1 MTGTPD
7 LVIRGGTI
15 ADGLGGELFE
25 ADVAITNGRISEI
38 GKVSAKGKE
47 EIDARGKLVTPGFVD
62 VHTHYDGQ
70 VTWSQDITPSSQNGV
85 TTAIM
90 GNCGVGFAPCR
101 PSDHHRL
108 IQLMEGVEDIP
119 EPVLSAG
126 IPWSWESFPD
136 YMEWLSKR
144 HFDIDIGA
152 QLPHAALR
160 VYVMGE
166 RGARRDPSTA
176 EDNRAMAA
184 LAGDAVR
191 AGALGFS
198 TSRTL
203 NHRTSTGDFTPTL
216 KAGEDELTAI
226 AGAMHKVG
234 RSVLQFV
241 LDLSTLDED
250 LPMMLRVAANTQIP
264 VSFSIT
270 QNDKAPQ
277 RWRQTLDMIRDAS
290 ARGLSITAQIAA
302 RPVGLML
309 GLELSRNPF
318 QTHPSYQAIAHLPLK
333 PSGWRGCISPRCA
346 PRSSARHATATDDP
360 LFFRPNYDKMYLL
373 GNPPDYE
380 QPPENT
386 LGAQARRHGQQ
397 PEALAYDAMLTDDG
411 RGMLYVPFLNYSDGN
426 LDATREMLRD
436 PNSVPG
442 LSDGGAHCGII
453 CDASFPTYL
462 LTHWTRDRSR
472 GEKLSIPFVV
482 AAQSRKT
489 ALSVGLHDR
498 GVIAPGYKADIN
510 VIDYDKL
517 HLHPPKVHYDL
528 PVGGR
533 RLLQRGRRLR
543 RHHRLRRGDAARR
556 HRHGIA
562 SGQIGARRAGQ
573 QVPVRRGGGL
583 KPGDSTKPVS
593 FPRRQERHER
603 LRYAS
608 GKFGLRNRLPHQPCP
623 FRVGPQQQQA
633 GHS

>member
-1 MTGTPD
+1 MSESPD

-15 ADGLGGELFE
+15 ADGRGGDLFE
-25 ADVAITNGRISEI
+25 ADVAIRDGRISEV
-38 GKVSAKGKE
+38 GKVSGKGRH
-47 EIDARGKLVTPGFVD
+47 EIDARGKLVAPGFVD

-85 TTAIM
+85 TTAVM

-101 PSDHHRL
+101 PDDHLRL

-136 YMEWLSKR
+136 YMDWLAKR
-144 HFDIDIGA
+144 GFDIDIGA

-166 RGARRDPSTA
+166 RGARRDPSTP
-176 EDNRAMAA
+176 EDNEAMAR
-184 LAGDAVR
+184 LAREAVR
-191 AGALGFS
+191 SGALGFS

-226 AGAMHKVG
+226 AKAMHGEG

-241 LDLSTLDED
+241 LDLSTLHED
-250 LPMMLRVAANTQIP
+250 LPMMLRVAENTRCPI
-264 VSFSIT
+264 SFSIT
-270 QNDKAPQ
+270 QNDRAPE
-277 RWRQTLDMIRDAS
+277 RWRQTLAEINA
-290 ARGLSITAQIAA
+290 AAAKGLSITAQIAA

-318 QTHPSYQAIAHLPLK
+318 QTHPSYKAIAHLPLK
-333 PSGWRGCISPRCA
+333 ERLTRLRQPEVRAAILSE
-346 PRSSARHATATDDP
+346 SASTTDDP
-360 LFFRPNYDKMYLL
+360 LFFKPNYDKMYEL
-373 GNPPDYE
+373 GDPPDYE
-380 QPPENT
+380 QPQENA
-386 LGAQARRHGQQ
+386 LGAQARRSGKR
-397 PEALAYDAMLTDDG
+397 PEELAYEAMLSDEG
-411 RGMLYVPFLNYSDGN
+411 RGMLYVPFLNYADGN
-426 LDATREMLRD
+426 LDATREMLCD
-436 PNSVPG
+436 PRSVPG

-462 LTHWTRDRSR
+462 LTHWTRDRKR
-472 GEKLSIPFVV
+472 GERLSIPFVV

-510 VIDYDKL
+510 VIDYDNL

-533 RLLQRGRRLR
+533 RLLQQVDGYE
-543 RHHRLRRGDAARR
+543 AT
-556 HRHGIA
+556 IV
-562 SGQIGARRAGQ
+562 SGHITRRAGSATGAR
-573 QVPVRRGGGL
+573 PGRLIRGAQGEA
-583 KPGDSTKPVS
+583 
-593 FPRRQERHER
+593 RQ
-603 LRYAS
+603 
-608 GKFGLRNRLPHQPCP
+608 FGTA
-623 FRVGPQQQQA
+623 A
-633 GHS
+633 G

>member
-1 MTGTPD
+1 MMRQQNRTGMEAMTSTPD

-15 ADGLGGELFE
+15 ADGKGGELFE
-25 ADVAITNGRISEI
+25 ADVAISGGRITEV
-38 GKVSAKGKE
+38 GKVTAKAKE
-47 EIDARGKLVTPGFVD
+47 EIDAKGRLVAPGFVD

-85 TTAIM
+85 TSAIM

-101 PSDHHRL
+101 PVDHQRL

-126 IPWSWESFPD
+126 IPWAWESFPD

-144 HFDIDIGA
+144 SFDMDIGA

-166 RGARRDPSTA
+166 RGARRDPSAA
-176 EDNRAMAA
+176 EDNKEMAA
-184 LAGDAVR
+184 LADDAVR

-198 TSRTL
+198 ASRTL
-203 NHRTSTGDFTPTL
+203 NHRTSTGDYTPTL

-241 LDLSTLDED
+241 LDQ
-250 LPMMLRVAANTQIP
+250 A
-264 VSFSIT
+264 SI
-270 QNDKAPQ
+270 NE
-277 RWRQTLDMIRDAS
+277 AS

-302 RPVGLML
+302 RPVGLLL

-318 QTHPSYQAIAHLPLK
+318 QTHPSYRAIANLPLAE
-333 PSGWRGCISPRCA
+333 RL
-346 PRSSARHATATDDP
+346 ARLHQLEVRAAILKETPTSTDDP

-386 LGAQARRHGQQ
+386 LGAQARRQGRQA
-397 PEALAYDAMLTDDG
+397 EELAYEAMLSDQG
-411 RGMLYVPFLNYSDGN
+411 RGMLYVPFLNYADGN
-426 LDATREMLRD
+426 LDATREMLSD

-462 LTHWTRDRSR
+462 LTHWTRDRTR

-482 AAQSRKT
+482 AAQARKT
-489 ALSVGLHDR
+489 ALSVGLYDR
-498 GVIAPGYKADIN
+498 GVIAPGYKADVN
-510 VIDYDKL
+510 VIDYDRL

-533 RLLQRGRRLR
+533 RLLQQVDGYDATIVSGVVTQRG
-543 RHHRLRRGDAARR
+543 GSAT
-556 HRHGIA
+556 
-562 SGQIGARRAGQ
+562 GARPGRL
-573 QVPVRRGGGL
+573 GGG
-583 KPGDSTKPVS
+583 G
-593 FPRRQERHER
+593 
-603 LRYAS
+603 A
-608 GKFGLRNRLPHQPCP
+608 
-623 FRVGPQQQQA
+623 
-633 GHS
+633 

>member
-1 MTGTPD
+1 
-7 LVIRGGTI
+7 R
-15 ADGLGGELFE
+15 
-25 ADVAITNGRISEI
+25 
-38 GKVSAKGKE
+38 
-47 EIDARGKLVTPGFVD
+47 
-62 VHTHYDGQ
+62 
-70 VTWSQDITPSSQNGV
+70 QDIPPSSQNGV
-85 TTAIM
+85 TPAVR

-101 PSDHHRL
+101 PDDHLRL

-126 IPWSWESFPD
+126 IPWAWESFPD

-144 HFDIDIGA
+144 HFDIDVGA

-166 RGARRDPSTA
+166 RGAPGDPSTA
-176 EDNRAMAA
+176 EDNEAMAK
-184 LAGDAVR
+184 LAVEAVR

-226 AGAMHKVG
+226 ADAMHGVG

-241 LDLSTLDED
+241 LDLSTLNED
-250 LPMMLRVAANTQIP
+250 LPMMLRVGEKTKCPIT
-264 VSFSIT
+264 FSIT

-277 RWRQTLDMIRDAS
+277 RWRQTLAEINAAA

-318 QTHPSYQAIAHLPLK
+318 QTHPSYKAIAKLPLAERLARLHQ
-333 PSGWRGCISPRCA
+333 SEVRAAILSESA
-346 PRSSARHATATDDP
+346 SSTDDP

-386 LGAQARRHGQQ
+386 LGARARREGKR
-397 PEALAYDAMLTDDG
+397 PEELAYDAMLTDDG
-411 RGMLYVPFLNYSDGN
+411 RGMLYVPFLNYSEGN

-436 PNSVPG
+436 PRSVPG

-462 LTHWTRDRSR
+462 LTHWTRDRTR

-482 AAQSRKT
+482 AVQSRKT
-489 ALSVGLHDR
+489 ALSVGLYDR
-498 GVIAPGYKADIN
+498 GLIASGYKADVN

-533 RLLQRGRRLR
+533 RLLQQVDGYDATVVSGVVTQREGRATGARPGKLVRGAQGKAPRL
-543 RHHRLRRGDAARR
+543 DAA
-556 HRHGIA
+556 A
-562 SGQIGARRAGQ
+562 S
-573 QVPVRRGGGL
+573 
-583 KPGDSTKPVS
+583 
-593 FPRRQERHER
+593 
-603 LRYAS
+603 
-608 GKFGLRNRLPHQPCP
+608 
-623 FRVGPQQQQA
+623 
-633 GHS
+633 

>member
-1 MTGTPD
+1 MTSAPD
-7 LVIRGGTI
+7 IVIRGGTI
-15 ADGLGGELFE
+15 ADGSGGDLYE
-25 ADVAITNGRISEI
+25 ADVAITDGKITEV
-38 GKVSAKGKE
+38 GKVASKGKE
-47 EIDARGKLVTPGFVD
+47 EIDARGKLVAPGFVD

-101 PSDHHRL
+101 PSDHTRL

-126 IPWSWESFPD
+126 IPWEWESFPD
-136 YMEWLSKR
+136 YMNWLSKR
-144 HFDIDIGA
+144 SFDVDIGA

-166 RGARRDPSTA
+166 RGARRDPSTV
-176 EDNRAMAA
+176 EDNRQMAA

-226 AGAMHKVG
+226 AGAMHGVG

-241 LDLSTLDED
+241 LDLSTVHED
-250 LPMMLRVAANTQIP
+250 LPMMLRVAENTKCPI
-264 VSFSIT
+264 SFSIT
-270 QNDKAPQ
+270 QNDKSPR
-277 RWRQTLDMIRDAS
+277 RWRQTLDTINEAS
-290 ARGLSITAQIAA
+290 RRGLSITAQIAA

-318 QTHPSYQAIAHLPLK
+318 QTHASYKAIAHLPLK
-333 PSGWRGCISPRCA
+333 ERV
-346 PRSSARHATATDDP
+346 ARLRQPEVRAAILAENASDTDDP

-386 LGAQARRHGQQ
+386 LGAQARRLGKR
-397 PEALAYDAMLTDDG
+397 PEELAYDAMLTDEG

-426 LDATREMLRD
+426 LDATREMLLD

-462 LTHWTRDRSR
+462 LTHWTRDRTR
-472 GEKLSIPFVV
+472 GEKLSIPFVIAV
-482 AAQSRKT
+482 QSRKT
-489 ALSVGLHDR
+489 ALSVGLADR
-498 GVIAPGYKADIN
+498 GLIAPGYKADVN
-510 VIDYDKL
+510 VIDYDRL

-533 RLLQRGRRLR
+533 RLLQQVDGYDATIVSGVVTQRG
-543 RHHRLRRGDAARR
+543 GAAT
-556 HRHGIA
+556 
-562 SGQIGARRAGQ
+562 GARPGRLI
-573 QVPVRRGGGL
+573 RG
-583 KPGDSTKPVS
+583 T
-593 FPRRQERHER
+593 
-603 LRYAS
+603 
-608 GKFGLRNRLPHQPCP
+608 
-623 FRVGPQQQQA
+623 QA
-633 GHS
+633 MH

>member
-1 MTGTPD
+1 MTNPD
-7 LVIRGGTI
+7 LVIRGGNI
-15 ADGLGGELFE
+15 ADGRGGELFE
-25 ADVAITNGRISEI
+25 ADVAIKDGRITEI
-38 GKVSAKGKE
+38 GKVLGKGKE
-47 EIDARGKLVTPGFVD
+47 EIDAKGKLVTPGFVD

-70 VTWSQDITPSSQNGV
+70 VTWSHDITPSSQNGV
-85 TTAIM
+85 TSAIM
-90 GNCGVGFAPCR
+90 GNCGVGFAPCKVE
-101 PSDHHRL
+101 DHLRL

-126 IPWSWESFPD
+126 IPWAWESFPD

-144 HFDIDIGA
+144 SFDMDIGA

-166 RGARRDPSTA
+166 RGARRDPATP
-176 EDNRAMAA
+176 EDNQAMAA

-191 AGALGFS
+191 SGALGFS

-203 NHRTSTGDFTPTL
+203 NHRTSTGDYTPTL
-216 KAGEDELTAI
+216 KAGEDELAAI
-226 AGAMHKVG
+226 AAAMHNEG

-241 LDLSTLDED
+241 LDLSTIHED
-250 LPMMLRVAANTQIP
+250 LPMMLRVAENTKCPIT
-264 VSFSIT
+264 FSIT

-277 RWRQTLDMIRDAS
+277 RWRQTFAEINAAA
-290 ARGLSITAQIAA
+290 ARGLTITAQIAA

-318 QTHPSYQAIAHLPLK
+318 QTHPSYKAIAKLPLAERLARLRQ
-333 PSGWRGCISPRCA
+333 PEVRAAILSESA
-346 PRSSARHATATDDP
+346 SSTDDP

-386 LGAQARRHGQQ
+386 LGARARREGRR
-397 PEALAYDAMLTDDG
+397 PEELAYDAMLTDEG
-411 RGMLYVPFLNYSDGN
+411 RGMLYVPFLNYADGN
-426 LDATREMLRD
+426 LDSTREMLLD
-436 PNSVPG
+436 PRSVPG

-462 LTHWTRDRSR
+462 LTHWTRDRTR

-489 ALSVGLHDR
+489 ALSVGLADR
-498 GVIAPGYKADIN
+498 GLIAPGYKADIN
-510 VIDYDKL
+510 VIDYGRL

-533 RLLQRGRRLR
+533 RLLQQVDGYE
-543 RHHRLRRGDAARR
+543 AT
-556 HRHGIA
+556 IV
-562 SGQIGARRAGQ
+562 SGVVTQRDGKPTGARPGRL
-573 QVPVRRGGGL
+573 VRGVQGA
-583 KPGDSTKPVS
+583 V
-593 FPRRQERHER
+593 
-603 LRYAS
+603 
-608 GKFGLRNRLPHQPCP
+608 N
-623 FRVGPQQQQA
+623 
-633 GHS
+633 

>member
-1 MTGTPD
+1 MTSAPD
-7 LVIRGGTI
+7 IVIRGGTI
-15 ADGLGGELFE
+15 ADGSGGDLYE
-25 ADVAITNGRISEI
+25 ADVAITGGKITEV
-38 GKVSAKGKE
+38 GKVSGKARE
-47 EIDARGKLVTPGFVD
+47 EIDARGKLVAPGFVD

-85 TTAIM
+85 TSAIM

-101 PSDHHRL
+101 PSDHTRL

-126 IPWSWESFPD
+126 IPWEWESFPD
-136 YMEWLSKR
+136 YMNWLSKR
-144 HFDIDIGA
+144 SFDVDIGA

-166 RGARRDPSTA
+166 RGARRDPSTE
-176 EDNRAMAA
+176 EDNRQMAA

-226 AGAMHKVG
+226 AGAMHGVG

-241 LDLSTLDED
+241 LDLSTVHED
-250 LPMMLRVAANTQIP
+250 LPMMLRVAENTKCPI
-264 VSFSIT
+264 SFSIT
-270 QNDKAPQ
+270 QNDKSPR
-277 RWRQTLDMIRDAS
+277 RWRQTLDTISEATR
-290 ARGLSITAQIAA
+290 RGLSITAQIAA

-318 QTHPSYQAIAHLPLK
+318 QTHPSYKAIAQLPLK
-333 PSGWRGCISPRCA
+333 ERV
-346 PRSSARHATATDDP
+346 ARLRQAEVRAAILAENASDTDDP

-386 LGAQARRHGQQ
+386 LGAQARRLGKR
-397 PEALAYDAMLTDDG
+397 PEELAYDAMLTDEG

-426 LDATREMLRD
+426 LDATREMLLD

-472 GEKLSIPFVV
+472 GEKLSIPFVIAV
-482 AAQSRKT
+482 QSRKT
-489 ALSVGLHDR
+489 ALSVGLSDR
-498 GVIAPGYKADIN
+498 GLIAPGYKADVN
-510 VIDYDKL
+510 VIDYDRL

-533 RLLQRGRRLR
+533 RLLQQVDGY
-543 RHHRLRRGDAARR
+543 DAT
-556 HRHGIA
+556 IV
-562 SGQIGARRAGQ
+562 SGVVTQ
-573 QVPVRRGGGL
+573 RGGVATGV
-583 KPGDSTKPVS
+583 KPG
-593 FPRRQERHER
+593 R
-603 LRYAS
+603 LIR
-608 GKFGLRNRLPHQPCP
+608 GT
-623 FRVGPQQQQA
+623 QA
-633 GHS
+633 MN

>member
-1 MTGTPD
+1 MTDNPD

-15 ADGLGGELFE
+15 ADGSGGDLFE
-25 ADVAITNGRISEI
+25 ADVAIKDGRITEV
-38 GKVSAKGKE
+38 GKVLAKGRE
-47 EIDARGKLVTPGFVD
+47 EIDARDKLVAPGFVD

-90 GNCGVGFAPCR
+90 GNCGVGFAPVR
-101 PSDHHRL
+101 VADHRRL

-126 IPWSWESFPD
+126 IPWQWESFPD
-136 YMEWLSKR
+136 YMDWLGR
-144 HFDIDIGA
+144 RAFDIDIGA

-176 EDNRAMAA
+176 DDNAAMAQ
-184 LAGDAVR
+184 LAGEAVR

-216 KAGEDELTAI
+216 KAGEDELAAI
-226 AGAMHKVG
+226 AGAMQRSG

-250 LPMMLRVAANTQIP
+250 LPMMLRIAETTRCPIT
-264 VSFSIT
+264 FSIT
-270 QNDKAPQ
+270 QNDRAPN
-277 RWRQTLDMIRDAS
+277 RWRQTLDTINAAA

-302 RPVGLML
+302 RPVGLLL

-318 QTHPSYQAIAHLPLK
+318 QTHPSYKAIAHLPLAERLARLRQAAVRAAILSET
-333 PSGWRGCISPRCA
+333 PS
-346 PRSSARHATATDDP
+346 ATDDP

-373 GNPPDYE
+373 GDPPDYE
-380 QPPENT
+380 QPPENA
-386 LGAQARRHGQQ
+386 LGARARREGRR
-397 PEALAYDAMLTDDG
+397 PEELAYDAMLSDQG
-411 RGMLYVPFLNYSDGN
+411 RGMLYVPFLNYADGN
-426 LDATREMLRD
+426 LDATREMLSD
-436 PNSVPG
+436 PRAVPG

-472 GEKLSIPFVV
+472 GEKLTIPFVV

-489 ALSVGLHDR
+489 ALSVGLTDR
-498 GVIAPGYKADIN
+498 GLIAPGQKADIN
-510 VIDYDKL
+510 VIDYDRL

-533 RLLQRGRRLR
+533 RLLQQVDGYEATIVSGLVTQRDGRATGVRPGRLVRGAQTL
-543 RHHRLRRGDAARR
+543 
-556 HRHGIA
+556 
-562 SGQIGARRAGQ
+562 
-573 QVPVRRGGGL
+573 
-583 KPGDSTKPVS
+583 
-593 FPRRQERHER
+593 
-603 LRYAS
+603 
-608 GKFGLRNRLPHQPCP
+608 N
-623 FRVGPQQQQA
+623 
-633 GHS
+633 

>member
-1 MTGTPD
+1 MTDNPD

-15 ADGLGGELFE
+15 ADGSGGDLFE
-25 ADVAITNGRISEI
+25 ADVAIRDGRITEVGEI
-38 GKVSAKGKE
+38 LARGRE
-47 EIDARGKLVTPGFVD
+47 EIDARGRLVAPGFVD

-101 PSDHHRL
+101 TSDHQRL

-126 IPWSWESFPD
+126 IPWEWESFPD
-136 YMEWLSKR
+136 YMDWLGKR
-144 HFDIDIGA
+144 SFDIDIGA

-176 EDNRAMAA
+176 DDNAAMAR
-184 LAGDAVR
+184 LAGEAVR

-216 KAGEDELTAI
+216 KAGEDELAAI
-226 AGAMHKVG
+226 AEAMQRAG

-250 LPMMLRVAANTQIP
+250 LAMMLRIAETTRCPIT
-264 VSFSIT
+264 FSIT
-270 QNDKAPQ
+270 QNDRAPK
-277 RWRQTLDMIRDAS
+277 RWRQTLDTINAAAD
-290 ARGLSITAQIAA
+290 RGLSITAQIAA
-302 RPVGLML
+302 RPVGLLL

-318 QTHPSYQAIAHLPLK
+318 QTHPSYRAIAHLPLAERLARLRQAK
-333 PSGWRGCISPRCA
+333 VRAAILKETPS
-346 PRSSARHATATDDP
+346 ATDDP

-373 GNPPDYE
+373 GDPPDYE
-380 QPPENT
+380 QPPENA
-386 LGAQARRHGQQ
+386 LGARARREGRR
-397 PEALAYDAMLTDDG
+397 PEDLAYDAMLSDEG
-411 RGMLYVPFLNYSDGN
+411 RGMLYVPFLNYADGN
-426 LDATREMLRD
+426 LDATREMLSD
-436 PNSVPG
+436 PRAVPG

-462 LTHWTRDRSR
+462 LTHWTRDRAR
-472 GEKLSIPFVV
+472 GEKLTIPFVV

-489 ALSVGLHDR
+489 ALSVGLTDR
-498 GVIAPGYKADIN
+498 GLIAPGYKADIN
-510 VIDYDKL
+510 VIDYDRL

-533 RLLQRGRRLR
+533 RLLQQVDGYEATIVSGLVTQRDGRATGAHPGRLVRG
-543 RHHRLRRGDAARR
+543 A
-556 HRHGIA
+556 
-562 SGQIGARRAGQ
+562 
-573 QVPVRRGGGL
+573 QVL
-583 KPGDSTKPVS
+583 
-593 FPRRQERHER
+593 
-603 LRYAS
+603 
-608 GKFGLRNRLPHQPCP
+608 N
-623 FRVGPQQQQA
+623 
-633 GHS
+633 